1 MFHPGISGNT
11 RGRPSGSVN
20 GRAQTLATLDRMLSE
35 ECNQQVLFDALEK
48 EFQADPAKFFR
59 NTVVPLSPRSMREAP
74 PPDANDD
81 WLPLAR
87 RPPFTPPPGP
97 GPCPT
102 PPPLPPT
109 PGKESSCGIPG
120 LPPTVLRPQL
130 SVFSPQSS
138 VLRPPTS
145 PLLSFT
151 CYLLLLIPFALKT
164 DQMPHPVRVLAD
176 ADPDRLSRIVDQ
188 ARVPVKGASV
198 RDPRPCQPAPKEPY
212 RLRMNGSGP
221 VLLSAARSPN
231 GRANPVYPCYSLL
244 LIPLALKPAQSAL
257 TPWTAET
264 CFSLPP
270 FNFKPFPVDV
280 PLSWPTLVKKCFK
293 VFHFVPSPIS
303 NNAFRT
309 SSAFRP
315 PTSDPGPQVSLP
327 LPDMWEYRPCLNGR
341 STGSSPGI
349 SIWIGL
355 GDDASLRNLNHNP
368 DLSVG
373 DISARHLGF
382 SGHSRAARIL
392 CVPCVL
398 CGQVVC
404 CSLVYPSEYG

>member
-59 NTVVPLSPRSMREAP
+59 NTVVPLIPRSMREAP

-120 LPPTVLRPQL
+120 LQPTVLRPQL

-145 PLLSFT
+145 SLLSFT
-151 CYLLLLIPFALKT
+151 CYLLLLIPFALIT
-164 DQMPHPVRVLAD
+164 DRMPQPVRT
-176 ADPDRLSRIVDQ
+176 Q
-188 ARVPVKGASV
+188 
-198 RDPRPCQPAPKEPY
+198 
-212 RLRMNGSGP
+212 
-221 VLLSAARSPN
+221 
-231 GRANPVYPCYSLL
+231 
-244 LIPLALKPAQSAL
+244 
-257 TPWTAET
+257 
-264 CFSLPP
+264 
-270 FNFKPFPVDV
+270 
-280 PLSWPTLVKKCFK
+280 
-293 VFHFVPSPIS
+293 
-303 NNAFRT
+303 
-309 SSAFRP
+309 
-315 PTSDPGPQVSLP
+315 
-327 LPDMWEYRPCLNGR
+327 
-341 STGSSPGI
+341 
-349 SIWIGL
+349 
-355 GDDASLRNLNHNP
+355 
-368 DLSVG
+368 
-373 DISARHLGF
+373 
-382 SGHSRAARIL
+382 
-392 CVPCVL
+392 
-398 CGQVVC
+398 
-404 CSLVYPSEYG
+404 